1 MRYLIPSLLLLA
13 CTGKTETK
21 TAIFIELTDGSST
34 AEGSESSTLANYAS
48 TLWVYVDPESDS
60 FYNNSMVPYEEGPLS
75 MGISSS
81 FGDYV
86 IDDSDLELGIE
97 ILSNWSGIVPVIELE
112 SQQPRTFLF
121 RAVGFQGDGGI
132 QTLESEVNCSFCSR

>member
-34 AEGSESSTLANYAS
+34 AEGSESSTLANYARHYGF
-48 TLWVYVDPESDS
+48 TLIRKAVALLTTY
-60 FYNNSMVPYEEGPLS
+60 GPLRRRALEYGV
-75 MGISSS
+75 GISSS

-86 IDDSDLELGIE
+86 IDDSDLELGMG
-97 ILSNWSGIVPVIELE
+97 ILCNWSGIVPVIELKDLPTTQDPFCFE
-112 SQQPRTFLF
+112 PLAF
-121 RAVGFQGDGGI
+121 REIV
-132 QTLESEVNCSFCSR
+132 V